1 MTTTQTH
8 IETVAAANGMTTQTV
23 IEGVF
28 ANVERLAVSMG
39 NFKTAF
45 FVMDNE
51 TFNYTFEKV
60 YNAMSDKTSKRLPSI
75 FKN

>member
-1 MTTTQTH
+1 MKTTQTH

-28 ANVERLAVSMG
+28 SETERIAVNMG
-39 NFKTAF
+39 NFKTAL

-51 TFNYTFEKV
+51 TFNFTFEKV
-60 YNAMSDKTSKRLPSI
+60 YNAMTDKTTKTLPKI
-75 FKN
+75 FR